1 MIYKKDASFSYPIFS
16 NTSSSYLDSEFY
28 FDVTSLETNSNEYK
42 FNFEYEISSIFIE
55 ELLKAGEAS
64 LIIIIQ
70 SSDNYFKE
78 IPYGMNEISVPKKR
92 LSLSNKTTL
101 QLHIQSK
108 GDIYFDNCMDLSP
121 FYEVIKDSIH
131 IEKHKL
137 IGYSNI
143 VNYSGNKVKPLE
155 IIEKAVDSKLPT
167 AFKIEL
173 SSSTIILKFKE
184 DAYQLKGMV
193 PNNNLL
199 NMYIYEGLSRAL
211 TQFINDNIGDEEFID
226 LTELSGS
233 TQVNDLNQKLLDLM
247 ENKGIK
253 ELYPENID
261 EVIALVSNKIVE
273 KYVESVREVGNYAG

>member
-1 MIYKKDASFSYPIFS
+1 MIYKKDASFSYPVFS
-16 NTSSSYLDSEFY
+16 NTSSSYLNSEFY
-28 FDVTSLETNSNEYK
+28 FDVTSLETNSKDYLFTFK
-42 FNFEYEISSIFIE
+42 YVISSVFIE
-55 ELLKAGEAS
+55 ELLRSGKAS

-78 IPYGMNEISVPKKR
+78 IPYGVNEITVPKKR

-108 GDIYFDNCMDLSP
+108 DDIYFDNCMELSP
-121 FYEVIKDSIH
+121 FYEVIKDNIH

-143 VNYSGNKVKPLE
+143 VSYSGSKVKPLE
-155 IIEKAVDSKLPT
+155 IIHKVVDPKLPI
-167 AFKIEL
+167 AFKVEL
-173 SSSTIILKFKE
+173 SSSTIILQFKE
-184 DAYQLKGMV
+184 EAYQLNGMV
-193 PNNNLL
+193 PHNNLM

-233 TQVNDLNQKLLDLM
+233 TQVSDLDQKLLDLM
-247 ENKGIK
+247 ENKGIS
-253 ELYPENID
+253 ELHPGNID
-261 EVIALVSNKIVE
+261 EVIALISNKIVE
-273 KYVESVREVGNYAG
+273 KYVDSVREVGNYAG